1 MSLQPLTGSMI
12 ITDVELD
19 TTPVEPGDHD
29 KFAHYAP
36 KSEITEALVLGVP
49 IVALCGKVW
58 IPSRDPKG
66 FSVCP
71 ECKEIFDNLP
81 NNSEDNPDI

>member
-1 MSLQPLTGSMI
+1 MSLQPLTGSGI
-12 ITDVELD
+12 QLDTITE

-36 KSEITEALVLGVP
+36 KDKITEALINGTP
-49 IVALCGKVW
+49 IMALCGKVW

-66 FSVCP
+66 FSICP
-71 ECKEIFDNLP
+71 ECKEIF
-81 NNSEDNPDI
+81 SEIPDEKPED